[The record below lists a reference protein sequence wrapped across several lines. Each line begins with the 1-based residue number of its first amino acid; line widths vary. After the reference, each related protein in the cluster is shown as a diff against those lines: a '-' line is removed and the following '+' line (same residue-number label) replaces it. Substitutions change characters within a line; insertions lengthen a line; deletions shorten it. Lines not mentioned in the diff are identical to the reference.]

1 MSAPRPELVVHRGT
15 RASTAA
21 ALGVLC
27 SLAAVSACARNVV
40 IFVADGLRSAAVTAD
55 VAPTLTKLRERG
67 VFFAN
72 SHSLFP
78 TFTTPNASAIATG
91 HYIGDT
97 GDFSNSL
104 YIGFPIFGDDKF
116 SAESSRSYTPFIED
130 DDVIGDLDAHFPGGR
145 FLGADG
151 LLTVARAHG
160 YSTAAIG
167 KLGPVAIQD
176 VVELNPEG
184 GRLAPGG
191 TIIIDDLTGAPNGIP
206 LDATVLAAL
215 KAAGLPAV
223 APLRQQPQGSVT
235 VPGTTR
241 PNLIQQHYFVDATTL
256 AVLPLFKA
264 AGKPFVLVY
273 WSRDPDGS
281 QHNQGDSL
289 NRLVPGING
298 PTSRLGIANA
308 DANLRQILDYI
319 ASDPALAADTD
330 VFVTADHGFATIS
343 KHELDAAGSVTHA
356 YATQFDYLDR
366 NGQREVIKDWLPPG
380 FLAIDLA
387 HALQLPLYDPD
398 TLIERAGVKA
408 YAPVDPAAT
417 DGSRLQRPA
426 RGHGLLG
433 GTGAVLEHT
442 DAKVIVAANGGSD
455 LIYVPDADA
464 ATVRR
469 IVDFLTR
476 QDYTGALFVDSSF
489 GALPGALPLEAIA
502 LEGNSRLP
510 RPAVVVAF
518 RTFVTDPASPLLT
531 GVQIA
536 DTPLQEGQGMH
547 GSFARDNTFNF
558 MAAVGPDFKRVWVDR
573 APVSNADIAV
583 TLAQVLGLTLPREGE
598 LFGRVLHEAL
608 AGATG
613 TVPFHAA
620 IEASAPD
627 ASGLRTVLNYQ
638 QVGSQRYFHTA
649 CRVAKATTCES
660 RPVAKPGDSVQSQLP
675 GRHRAIGR

>member
-1 MSAPRPELVVHRGT
+1 MVRRRRSTLAWSGPAAGLVFALASA
-15 RASTAA
+15 S
-21 ALGVLC
+21 
-27 SLAAVSACARNVV
+27 SLARNAV
-40 IFVADGLRSAAVTAD
+40 IFVADGLRSAAVNAE
-55 VAPTLTKLRERG
+55 VAPTLSSVAKRG

-91 HYIGDT
+91 HYLGDT

-104 YIGFPIFGDDKF
+104 FIGFPIFDDGTF

-130 DDVIGDLDAHFPGGR
+130 DAVLGDLDAHFPGGR

-151 LLTVARAHG
+151 LLTIARASG

-176 VVELNPEG
+176 VVELNPQS
-184 GRLAPGG
+184 GRLVPGG
-191 TIIIDDLTGAPNGIP
+191 TIIIDDLTGSPNGVP
-206 LDATVLAAL
+206 LDETVLAAL
-215 KAAGLPAV
+215 KAAGLASAV
-223 APLRQQPQGSVT
+223 PVRQQPQGSVT
-235 VPGTTR
+235 IPGTTR
-241 PNLIQQHYFVDATTL
+241 PNLVQQHYFADATTL

-319 ASDPALAADTD
+319 ASDSALARDTD
-330 VFVTADHGFATIS
+330 IFVTADHGFATIS
-343 KHELDAAGSVTHA
+343 KHELDASGDVTHG
-356 YATQFDYLDR
+356 YSTQFKYLDR
-366 NGQREVIKDWLPPG
+366 NGRPDVIAGWLPPG

-387 HALQLPLYDPD
+387 HALELPLFDPD
-398 TLIERAGVKA
+398 TLVDRDGVKA
-408 YAPVDPAAT
+408 YAAVDPAAT
-417 DGSRLQRPA
+417 DPSRLQHSS

-433 GTGAVLEHT
+433 GTGAVLGRT

-455 LIYVPDADA
+455 LIYVPDGDA

-469 IVDFLTR
+469 IVDFLAH

-489 GALPGALPLEAIA
+489 GTLPGALSLAAIG
-502 LEGNSRLP
+502 LEGSARLP
-510 RPAVVVAF
+510 RPSIVVAF
-518 RTFVTDPASPLLT
+518 RTFVTDPAHALTT

-558 MAAVGPDFKRVWVDR
+558 MAAMGPDFRRASVDET
-573 APVSNADIAV
+573 PVSNADIAV
-583 TLAQVLGLTLPREGE
+583 TLARVLGLTLPAQGK
-598 LFGRVLHEAL
+598 LQGRVLREAL
-608 AGATG
+608 AGASGTG
-613 TVPFHAA
+613 GVAAHAA
-620 IEASAPD
+620 IEVSTPD
-627 ASGLRTVLNYQ
+627 AAGLRTVLNYQ
-638 QVGSQRYFHTA
+638 QIGSQRYFDAA
-649 CRVAKATTCES
+649 CRVVKATACEPQ
-660 RPVAKPGDSVQSQLP
+660 RVAKPDDSVQSHSH
-675 GRHRAIGR
+675 GRAASPE